1 MRGNSLKLD
10 PLSGGTAPRTP
21 IPPGTMVCVGCR
33 GGFAF
38 ANTQHAQD
46 GRDTNFRPSL

>member
-10 PLSGGTAPRTP
+10 PLSGGATPGTP
-21 IPPGTMVCVGCR
+21 IPTRTMVSVGCR

-38 ANTQHAQD
+38 ANTQYAQD